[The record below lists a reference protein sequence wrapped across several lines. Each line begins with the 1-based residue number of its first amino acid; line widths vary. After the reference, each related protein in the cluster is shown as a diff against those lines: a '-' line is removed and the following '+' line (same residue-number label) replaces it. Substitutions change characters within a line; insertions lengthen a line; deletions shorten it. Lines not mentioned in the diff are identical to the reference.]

1 MQALKKK
8 TLFFSIMFV
17 FLPVFLASAQPL
29 YPETV
34 SGLKMVFIKESR
46 AQKSYMAFSEKAKA
60 ENYPNIARLF
70 VAIATSESI
79 HARNMKKILSDLGVE
94 VKAPQILETKVLDT
108 KINLGTALGRELQ
121 DIDHIYPEILEKMK
135 PEGNEAAIKALT
147 YTWESEKQHRQI
159 IQAIKSATETDFLF
173 SMVAGTMENTSS
185 KSFICMICGSTV
197 TELPKE
203 ICPICKNPASNY
215 KEGP

>member
-8 TLFFSIMFV
+8 TLFFSIMSV

-94 VKAPQILETKVLDT
+94 VKAPQIVETKVLDT

>member
-8 TLFFSIMFV
+8 ILFFSIMFV
-17 FLPVFLASAQPL
+17 FLPLFITQAQPS

-34 SGLKMVFIKESR
+34 SGLKMVFMKESR

-79 HARNMKKILSDLGVE
+79 HARNMKKILSDMRIE
-94 VKAPQILETKVLDT
+94 VNEPLAVDSKISDT
-108 KINLGTALGRELQ
+108 QINLGKALEFELQ
-121 DIDHIYPEILEKMK
+121 DIDHIYPNILEKIK
-135 PEGNEAAIKALT
+135 PEGNEAAIRALT
-147 YTWESEKQHRQI
+147 YAWESEKQHRQI
-159 IQAIKSATETDFLF
+159 IQMIKSATETDILF
-173 SMVAGTMENTSS
+173 GMVAGTMEGKSS
-185 KSFICMICGSTV
+185 KSFICMVCGSTV
-197 TELPKE
+197 MEKPLE
-203 ICPICKNPASNY
+203 ICPICKNPISNY

>member
-1 MQALKKK
+1 MKALKKK
-8 TLFFSIMFV
+8 IILFSIMFV
-17 FLPVFLASAQPL
+17 FLPIFLVQAQPL
-29 YPETV
+29 YPETI
-34 SGLKMVFIKESR
+34 SGLKMVFMKESR

-79 HARNMKKILSDLGVE
+79 HARNMKKLLSDLGVE
-94 VKAPQILETKVLDT
+94 VKEPLAVESKISDT
-108 KINLGTALGRELQ
+108 QINLGKALEFELL
-121 DIDHIYPEILEKMK
+121 DIDHIYPNMLEKIK
-135 PEGNEAAIKALT
+135 PEGNEAAIRALT
-147 YTWESEKQHRQI
+147 YAWESEKQHRQI
-159 IQAIKSATETDFLF
+159 IQAIKSATETDLLF

-197 TELPKE
+197 MERPKE
-203 ICPICKNPASNY
+203 TCPICRSPASNY